1 MIKAVIF
8 DIGSTLV
15 HYKNPLNW
23 QNLYKPALEF
33 VSEKCALNL
42 SEKNYQDAICILS
55 EYNTRL
61 VPREEEVTATFIW
74 NRIFT
79 AWNKDKNS
87 SDLQLCKNTF
97 FSFFNN
103 DCFIYDDVLP
113 FLLY

>member
-42 SEKNYQDAICILS
+42 SEKIIKMQF
-55 EYNTRL
+55 
-61 VPREEEVTATFIW
+61 VF
-74 NRIFT
+74 
-79 AWNKDKNS
+79 
-87 SDLQLCKNTF
+87 
-97 FSFFNN
+97 
-103 DCFIYDDVLP
+103 
-113 FLLY
+113 